1 MLHKETTS
9 DIENVTLLNLKRTEV
24 KSLFDETHARE
35 NRKKNTKMLYSI
47 ICVPVRFQFHQIV
60 THSKEEVYLTMAKH
74 INCCRAQ
81 KE

>member
-9 DIENVTLLNLKRTEV
+9 DIKDIALLKLKCIKV

-47 ICVPVRFQFHQIV
+47 ICVPDCQ
-60 THSKEEVYLTMAKH
+60 
-74 INCCRAQ
+74 
-81 KE
+81 